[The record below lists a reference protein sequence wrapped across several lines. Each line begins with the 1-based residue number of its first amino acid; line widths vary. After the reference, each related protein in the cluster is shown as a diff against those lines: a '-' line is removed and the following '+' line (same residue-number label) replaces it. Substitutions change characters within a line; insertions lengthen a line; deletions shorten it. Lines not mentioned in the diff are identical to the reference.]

1 MDSHIML
8 KLVTSEIVVGRFDT
22 ESEDSYTLD
31 YPMVINYTYDVHN
44 SRTQIYLSSL
54 NPFYT
59 GETISTIQKRHVIL
73 KSNVDDDFITYY
85 EKYVKRKQ
93 TKESD
98 EASYYSD
105 SYSDLELLHS
115 FEPNSNTSINWSPH
129 SDYTEVYNSVN
140 P

>member
-1 MDSHIML
+1 MDTHIML

-59 GETISTIQKRHVIL
+59 GETISTIHKRHVIL
-73 KSNVDDDFITYY
+73 KSNVDEDFITYY

-93 TKESD
+93 TKEADESTNFSD
-98 EASYYSD
+98 A
-105 SYSDLELLHS
+105 YSDLEMLQA
-115 FEPNSNTSINWSPH
+115 FEPTANTSIN
-129 SDYTEVYNSVN
+129 
-140 P
+140 